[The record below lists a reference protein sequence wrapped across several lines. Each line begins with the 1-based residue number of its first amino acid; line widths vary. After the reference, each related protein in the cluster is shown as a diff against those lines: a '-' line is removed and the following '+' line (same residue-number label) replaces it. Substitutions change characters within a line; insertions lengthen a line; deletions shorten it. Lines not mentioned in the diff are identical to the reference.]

1 MGGLKHL
8 AIIPDGNR
16 RWAKKHSLPPWE
28 GHRRGLEK
36 LKEVINWWLK
46 TDIKELSIYTLSYE
60 NFKNRSKIELKYL
73 FKLIESQISTKNGYI
88 ASLIEKGVRIRFVGL
103 IHLLPKRIYEKLKE
117 IMRKSKNNKGKI
129 LNFLIVYGG
138 RLEIARAISLLI
150 KKNISKITVNTIKRC
165 LWVPSDVDLIIR
177 TGGYSRLSNLLL
189 YQSAY
194 AEIYVINKLWPEIAL
209 EDIEKAVNWFY
220 NVQRNFGR

>member
-73 FKLIESQISTKNGYI
+73 FKLIESQISAKNGYI
-88 ASLIEKGVRIRFVGL
+88 ASLIEKGVRIRFAGL

-117 IMRKSKNNKGKI
+117 IMKKSKNNKGKI

-150 KKNISKITVNTIKRC
+150 KKNISKITINTIKKY

-177 TGGYSRLSNLLL
+177 TGGYARLSNLLL

-194 AEIYVINKLWPEIAL
+194 AEIYILNKLWPEITL
-209 EDIEKAVNWFY
+209 EDMEKAVNWFY

>member
-177 TGGYSRLSNLLL
+177 TGGYARLSNLLL

-194 AEIYVINKLWPEIAL
+194 AEIYILNKLWPEITL
-209 EDIEKAVNWFY
+209 EDMEKAVNWFY

>member
-73 FKLIESQISTKNGYI
+73 FKLIESQLSAKNGYI
-88 ASLIEKGVRIRFVGL
+88 ASLIEKGVRIRFAGL

-117 IMRKSKNNKGKI
+117 IMKKSKNNKGKI

-150 KKNISKITVNTIKRC
+150 KKNISKITINTIKKY

-177 TGGYSRLSNLLL
+177 TGGYARLSNLLL

-194 AEIYVINKLWPEIAL
+194 AEIYILNKLWPEITL
-209 EDIEKAVNWFY
+209 EDMEKAVNWFY

>member
-73 FKLIESQISTKNGYI
+73 FKLIESQISAKNGYI
-88 ASLIEKGVRIRFVGL
+88 ASLVDKGVRIRFAGL

-150 KKNISKITVNTIKRC
+150 KKNISKITINTIKKY

-177 TGGYSRLSNLLL
+177 TGGYARLSNLLL

-194 AEIYVINKLWPEIAL
+194 AEIYILNKLWPEITL
-209 EDIEKAVNWFY
+209 EDMEKAVNWFY